1 MTIPT
6 TLEHF
11 LRERSVTYDV
21 TEHFPTSTSR
31 ETARAAEIPP
41 ARLAKAVLM
50 RDDNG
55 FLLAVLPA
63 AYQVEKGAVWRLTH
77 RSLDF
82 ASEEEAA
89 SVFRDC
95 ERGALPALAPAYG
108 LDAVVDEHLDHED
121 EVWFEAGDHQHL
133 IHISGAQFKQLM
145 ADARHGCF
153 CHA

>member
-6 TLEHF
+6 TLEQF
-11 LRERSVTYDV
+11 LRQRGVAYDV
-21 TEHFPTSTSR
+21 IEHFPTSTAR

-50 RDDNG
+50 RDDG
-55 FLLAVLPA
+55 GYLLAVLPA

-77 RSLDF
+77 RTLDF
-82 ASEEEAA
+82 ATEDEATRL
-89 SVFRDC
+89 FKDC

-108 LDAVVDEHLDHED
+108 LDALVDEHLDHAE
-121 EVWFEAGDHQHL
+121 EVWLEAGDHRHL
-133 IHISGAQFKQLM
+133 IHMSGPQFLELM
-145 ADARHGCF
+145 AGARHGCF